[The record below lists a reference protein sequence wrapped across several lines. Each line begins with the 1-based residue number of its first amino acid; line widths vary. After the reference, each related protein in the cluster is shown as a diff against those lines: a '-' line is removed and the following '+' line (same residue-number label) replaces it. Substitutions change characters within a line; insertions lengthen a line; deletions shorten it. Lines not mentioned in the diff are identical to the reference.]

1 MLVYGYGRWDK
12 IKEAS
17 KESAVQFDIKT
28 PIAGLWTKTDAEVKA
43 FANALVRAICDNFT
57 FERYELKMFLLN
69 IIEEKTNDQY
79 APVSSKDWDLNLIR
93 QRANPWG
100 KRLQLL
106 HRVHSFIKTFESYF
120 FKKHGRL
127 PENVFEYHDLLNF
140 LSNYNLQGQR
150 PCVWWTRNHDIDL
163 VVGTFRYGY
172 ANYQQMK
179 GCDQFGF
186 NDLEKCSLPGLYRY
200 VLPGVPER
208 RHNHAQTEET
218 DVVDSE
224 A

>member
-1 MLVYGYGRWDK
+1 MCFDYRKYLLVYGYGRWDK

-17 KESAVQFDIKT
+17 KENAVQFDIKT
-28 PIAGLWTKTDAEVKA
+28 PVAGLWTKSDSEVKA
-43 FANALVRAICDNFT
+43 FANALVRAICDNFS

-79 APVSSKDWDLNLIR
+79 APVNSKDWDLNLIR

-106 HRVHSFIKTFESYF
+106 HRVQSFIKTFEVYF
-120 FKKHGRL
+120 VKKHGRK
-127 PENVFEYHDLLNF
+127 PQNVFEYHNLLNF
-140 LSNYNLQGQR
+140 LSNYHLQGQR

-172 ANYQQMK
+172 ANYLQMK
-179 GCDQFGF
+179 ACDQFGF
-186 NDLEKCSLPGLYRY
+186 NDLEKCR
-200 VLPGVPER
+200 
-208 RHNHAQTEET
+208 Q
-218 DVVDSE
+218 
-224 A
+224 